1 MTSLAQSARVM
12 AAVEREARLRW
23 WSSEV
28 DSFGKRVDDY
38 FARLDASAARIDA
51 VLSAYRSTPQD
62 DGAAR

>member
-1 MTSLAQSARVM
+1 MTSLAQSARK
-12 AAVEREARLRW
+12 AKLRW
-23 WSSEV
+23 WSGEV

-51 VLSAYRSTPQD
+51 VLTDYRRSTPQD